1 MHILATVPGMLN
13 NFSMTSKVQVKMKV
27 VTLVRFLPLWPLG
40 TLGSVQ
46 AMYGVGEEVMVIYP
60 GQGSAQERCP
70 G

>member
-13 NFSMTSKVQVKMKV
+13 NFSMTFKVQVKMKV

-46 AMYGVGEEVMVIYP
+46 AMHSVGEEVMVRHP